1 MSEKMMMK
9 KSRVYKFALLGMVMA
24 AGLTLW
30 GCGKKEYDDVAA
42 QRAAALAAAVT
53 TTKSSSIIDAL
64 TLKGW
69 IDEGKLNAPFGS
81 KDRVV
86 VVSASTFAN
95 WSTTTKGHIPG
106 AVRLDPATE
115 ISQSRVEGLAL
126 ASSMMPD
133 GSLMDSIIK
142 KLGID
147 ANTTIVFSLPK
158 NSSIFDQGVPFWN
171 FRYWGFARE
180 RLKILN
186 GGDDAWD
193 VAGLP
198 MSYDTKDKYTP
209 STYSVSQNAALKDV
223 VRYSLSEMIGKVDEL
238 IATPDLKNTW
248 QLIDVRGVTTNPYLT
263 NAQRLSSATMYL
275 KRLNGDATKN
285 FVYPDKPTFEAALLD
300 GTNYKVRTGSP
311 ITASDPTDGA
321 HISATKKTVVMC
333 GASVSASVSFVLF
346 DAVLNVPEGD
356 IAMYDGSS
364 SQWNNYNTARLTAA
378 YPNTIASAAQRNAW
392 SFNVYTSPVN
402 PLAISK
408 NRAQGTFTSTMTSAL
423 AGIWAIFS
431 PVLGPT
437 HVDMNQIENID
448 KAYIKPVSAPT
459 TPTSTT
465 PSVGSNTGGGC

>member
-1 MSEKMMMK
+1 MSEKIMK
-9 KSRVYKFALLGMVMA
+9 KSRVLIAALLGTVIIA
-24 AGLTLW
+24 ALTLW
-30 GCGKKEYDDVAA
+30 GCGTSGYDDVAA
-42 QRAAALAAAVT
+42 EHAAAVT
-53 TTKSSSIIDAL
+53 TTKSSSIIDAS
-64 TLKGW
+64 TLKRW

-95 WSTTTKGHIPG
+95 WSTTSKGHIPG
-106 AVRLDPATE
+106 AVRLDSASE
-115 ISQSRVEGLAL
+115 ISQSRIEGLAL

-133 GSLMDSIIK
+133 GSMMDGIVK

-158 NSSIFDQGVPFWN
+158 NSSIYDQAVPFWN

-193 VAGLP
+193 VAGFPL
-198 MSYDTKDKYTP
+198 SKDKTEKYTA

-223 VRYSLSEMIGKVDEL
+223 VRYSISEMIGKVDEL
-238 IATPDLKNTW
+238 IATPTLKSSW
-248 QLIDVRGVTTNPYLT
+248 QLIDVRGFTTNPYLT

-285 FVYPDKPTFEAALLD
+285 YVYPDKTTFEAALLD
-300 GTNYKVRTGSP
+300 GINYKVRTGSP
-311 ITASDPTDGA
+311 ITATDPTDGA

-333 GASVSASVSFVLF
+333 GASTSASVSFVLF
-346 DAVLNVPEGD
+346 DAVLSVPEGD

-364 SQWNNYNTARLTAA
+364 SQWNNYNTVRLTSA
-378 YPNTIASAAQRNAW
+378 YPNTLTTAAQRNAW

-402 PLAISK
+402 PNALTK
-408 NRAQGTFTSTMTSAL
+408 NRAQGTFASSMTSAL
-423 AGIWAIFS
+423 AGIWSVFS
-431 PVLGPT
+431 PVLGPS
-437 HVDMNQIENID
+437 HPDMNQIENID
-448 KAYIKPVSAPT
+448 KVYMKPAATPAAT
-459 TPTSTT
+459 TGTTT
-465 PSVGSNTGGGC
+465 PSAGGSSGGGC

>member
-1 MSEKMMMK
+1 MSEKLMK
-9 KSRVYKFALLGMVMA
+9 KSGVYKFALLVTVVA

-42 QRAAALAAAVT
+42 QRATALAAAVT
-53 TTKSSSIIDAL
+53 TTKSSSVIDAL

-106 AVRLDPATE
+106 AVRLDPVTE

-133 GSLMDSIIK
+133 GSLMDSIVK

-158 NSSIFDQGVPFWN
+158 NSSIYDQAVPFWN

-186 GGDDAWD
+186 GGDDAWE
-193 VAGLP
+193 VAGFTL
-198 MSYDTKDKYTP
+198 SRDTKDKYTP
-209 STYSVSQNAALKDV
+209 STCSVSQNAALKDV

-238 IATPDLKNTW
+238 IAKPDLKNTW
-248 QLIDVRGVTTNPYLT
+248 QIIDVRGFTTNPYLT

-285 FVYPDKPTFEAALLD
+285 YVFPDKPAFEAALLD

-311 ITASDPTDGA
+311 ITATHPTDGA

-346 DAVLNVPEGD
+346 DAVLSVPEGD

-378 YPNTIASAAQRNAW
+378 YPNTIATAAQRNAW

-408 NRAQGTFTSTMTSAL
+408 NRAQGAFPSSMTSAL

-431 PVLGPT
+431 PVLDPT

-448 KAYIKPVSAPT
+448 KAYIKPVSAPS